1 MALLI
6 EQFTC
11 RSDNF
16 GVLIHD
22 PASGLTASIDAPEE
36 APIRARLAEKGWRLD
51 AIFTTHHHGDHV
63 EGNAGL
69 KADFGCTITGPA
81 AEADRIPGIDQR
93 VAGGDTLM
101 FGDIEIN
108 VIDTPGHTLGH
119 VCYWLPGEAIAF
131 TADTLFAMGCGR
143 VFEGTPEMMYASLE
157 KLRALPDETVVYCG
171 HEYTET
177 NARFALTVDPDN
189 RRTPLPQRGGEA
201 PRRRRQGDAA
211 DDDRPGEE
219 DQPLFPRRRPRHP
232 QAARHGAGGAGG
244 GLRRDPQAQ
253 GRLPV
258 SLAGLSAADVARRLD
273 LQPHPEG
280 GWFRETF
287 RDASPTTAAAIRRR
301 SIICLARAIA
311 PTGTGWMPSR
321 SGTTMPA
328 RRLNSASPPM
338 AARVVRHRLSGDIAA
353 GGAPQLVVPRRHWQS
368 AVSLGAWSLVG
379 CTVAPGFLF
388 SGFEMAPPDFAPG
401 G

>member
-81 AEADRIPGIDQR
+81 AEADRIPGIDRR

-119 VCYWLPGEAIAF
+119 ICYWLPGEAIAF

-143 VFEGTPEMMYASLE
+143 VFEGTPEMMHASLE

-189 RRTPLPQRGGEA
+189 RELRYRNEA
-201 PRRRRQGDAA
+201 VKRLAA
-211 DDDRPGEE
+211 
-219 DQPLFPRRRPRHP
+219 
-232 QAARHGAGGAGG
+232 AGKAT
-244 GLRRDPQAQ
+244 L
-253 GRLPV
+253 
-258 SLAGLSAADVARRLD
+258 
-273 LQPHPEG
+273 
-280 GWFRETF
+280 
-287 RDASPTTAAAIRRR
+287 PTTIALEKQTNPYFRVDDPAIRR
-301 SIICLARAIA
+301 LLGMEQAA
-311 PTGTGWMPSR
+311 P
-321 SGTTMPA
+321 
-328 RRLNSASPPM
+328 
-338 AARVVRHRLSGDIAA
+338 AAV
-353 GGAPQLVVPRRHWQS
+353 
-368 AVSLGAWSLVG
+368 
-379 CTVAPGFLF
+379 
-388 SGFEMAPPDFAPG
+388 FAEIRKRKDAFR
-401 G
+401 